1 MKKEPGV
8 PAAHPAL
15 PKKFGAAKS
24 GTGLFSN
31 FLFAAAGLDDQ
42 QSRQHQHDAD
52 GQA

>member
-1 MKKEPGV
+1 MIKELV
-8 PAAHPAL
+8 VFSALPAL
-15 PKKFGAAKS
+15 PKKSGAALR

-31 FLFAAAGLDDQ
+31 FLFAVAGLDDQ

>member
-8 PAAHPAL
+8 RQAHSAL
-15 PKKFGAAKS
+15 PKKSGAAKS

-31 FLFAAAGLDDQ
+31 FLFAVAGLDDQ